1 MNLYIEGVQIRVKE
15 APCSKKNGGMIMA
28 ILFINCSPI
37 DSLSKEPYS
46 TLAKKYKR
54 IEDRV
59 DGEIIEIF
67 LSDNKNSGFS
77 KGFYSDEVFVHD
89 PAVQFIFST
98 IESREGIPK
107 NSTFVRMSFSFDC
120 NEDNYRFYQPKIQ
133 ALKKRADYFY
143 VPMVSHLGYEAYL
156 SERFT
161 MNFDVVVPDKS
172 NVLDVCFCLLN
183 LIIAILAFEN

>member
-1 MNLYIEGVQIRVKE
+1 MNLFLKGVQIRVKE

-67 LSDNKNSGFS
+67 YRITRIAAFQKDSIRTR
-77 KGFYSDEVFVHD
+77 FVHD

-98 IESREGIPK
+98 IESREGISK
-107 NSTFVRMSFSFDC
+107 NSTFVRMFFSFDC
-120 NEDNYRFYQPKIQ
+120 NEDNYQFYQPKIQ

-172 NVLDVCFCLLN
+172 DVLDVCFCLLN